1 MKVDILMLFKK
12 QYLVIIFFL
21 LSPMLTFSQ
30 HSSLM
35 QYYGELGGGIGT
47 TTYIGQIGGG
57 VKTYRSN
64 FNIFYRK
71 LLTNR
76 FGVCINYEYLPLGA
90 NDSLSNQSVF
100 QARGFQFYK
109 TFHEINFLLEYFFS
123 DIRYINAENHL
134 IPYVGIGMGY
144 MLNEPTD
151 NNNFDSYTSLQ
162 QVLVN
167 QFWPIC
173 TIPVNVGF
181 NYRLTNNINIFSEFT
196 YRFTTTDLVDDFS
209 AANPIT
215 TPSGTFKAMNQGKDN
230 LYSIKIGVSKS
241 LFKVFG
247 PDKYVRKF
255 KLSKR

>member
-1 MKVDILMLFKK
+1 
-12 QYLVIIFFL
+12 
-21 LSPMLTFSQ
+21 
-30 HSSLM
+30 
-35 QYYGELGGGIGT
+35 
-47 TTYIGQIGGG
+47 
-57 VKTYRSN
+57 
-64 FNIFYRK
+64 
-71 LLTNR
+71 
-76 FGVCINYEYLPLGA
+76 LPLGA
-90 NDSLSNQSVF
+90 NDYLSKEPQI
-100 QARGFQFYK
+100 QQRGFKFYK

-123 DIRYINAENHL
+123 DIRYLNAENHL

-181 NYRLTNNINIFSEFT
+181 NYRLTNNISIFSEFT
-196 YRFTTTDLVDDFS
+196 YRFTTSDFVDDFS
-209 AANPIT
+209 SANPIT
-215 TPSGTFKAMNQGKDN
+215 TPSSTFKAMNQGKDN

-247 PDKYVRKF
+247 PNKNAKKSF
-255 KLSKR
+255 